1 MPYVF
6 LSMGR
11 ASGPGIWMG
20 AAALMASLVLA
31 ILVGGCG
38 SDTSST
44 AASGAG
50 STPAGSQTAEAVLEP
65 TESSDLSAK
74 ATFVLTNGTLH
85 FAVKG
90 KNLPRTEK
98 NLYTAWL
105 TGSSGDMFPLG
116 TYQVG
121 RDQVLD
127 SEIEVS
133 AVDAVPFLADGAHDE
148 VALATTNVT
157 KLEAETAELSEF
169 GHTPSYTGKT
179 LMRGRLSGSLTE
191 ADSGG

>member
-6 LSMGR
+6 LSMERVRERANGR
-11 ASGPGIWMG
+11 GIAG
-20 AAALMASLVLA
+20 LIAPLVVA
-31 ILVGGCG
+31 ILLSGCG
-38 SDTSST
+38 SDASST
-44 AASGAG
+44 ATREATAATAQSG
-50 STPAGSQTAEAVLEP
+50 SAEAVLEP
-65 TESSDLSAK
+65 VESSELSAK
-74 ATFVLTNGTLH
+74 ATFALTQGTLV

-90 KNLPRTEK
+90 KNFPRTEK

-121 RDQVLD
+121 RDEVLD

-133 AVDAVPFLADGAHDE
+133 TDALPFLADGAHDE

-179 LMRGRLSGSLTE
+179 LMRGRLSGNLTE
-191 ADSGG
+191 ADSDG

>member
-11 ASGPGIWMG
+11 VSGRGIWMAG
-20 AAALMASLVLA
+20 AALMASLLVA
-31 ILVGGCG
+31 ILGAGCG
-38 SDTSST
+38 SDASST
-44 AASGAG
+44 AAQGAG
-50 STPAGSQTAEAVLEP
+50 STPTGSESAAAVLEP
-65 TESSDLSAK
+65 TESSKLSAK
-74 ATFVLTNGTLH
+74 ATFVLTGGSLH

-90 KNLPRTEK
+90 KNFPRTEK

-121 RDQVLD
+121 RDEVLD

-133 AVDAVPFLADGAHDE
+133 PDALSFLADEAHDE

-191 ADSGG
+191 ANSG

>member
-1 MPYVF
+1 LPYVF

-11 ASGPGIWMG
+11 VNGRGIWIAG
-20 AAALMASLVLA
+20 AALMASLVVA

-38 SDTSST
+38 SDASST
-44 AASGAG
+44 AANGAG
-50 STPAGSQTAEAVLEP
+50 SAPADSETAEAVLEP
-65 TESSDLSAK
+65 TESSKLSAK
-74 ATFVLTNGTLH
+74 ATFELANGTLH

-90 KNLPRTEK
+90 KHFPRTEK

-116 TYQVG
+116 SYQVG
-121 RDQVLD
+121 RDEVLD

-133 AVDAVPFLADGAHDE
+133 TDALPFLADGAHDE
-148 VALATTNVT
+148 VAVATTNVT

-169 GHTPSYTGKT
+169 AHTPSYTGKT
-179 LMRGRLSGSLTE
+179 LMRGPLSGSLTE
-191 ADSGG
+191 ADSDD